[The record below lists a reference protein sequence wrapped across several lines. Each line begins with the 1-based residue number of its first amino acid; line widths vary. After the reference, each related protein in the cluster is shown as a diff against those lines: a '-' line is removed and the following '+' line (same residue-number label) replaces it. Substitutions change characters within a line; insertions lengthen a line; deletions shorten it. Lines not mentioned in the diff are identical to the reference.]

1 MKYKIIKYNVKNK
14 VKRVLKVALPKGSL
28 EEQTLLLFRQANL
41 EVKVGFRDYN
51 PSIADPR
58 ISKVKILRPQEIPG
72 YIEEGYF
79 DLGISGFDWV
89 NESNADVEIIADLPY
104 SKTGTGIVRMVIAV
118 PEDSDIERP
127 EDIKPNSRVTTEF
140 PNLTEKY
147 FKKLGIPVQIHYS
160 YGASE
165 AKVPELMDVVIDLT
179 ETGTT
184 LRKNRLKII
193 GTILESSTKLLANK
207 RSYKDPDKRKAIEE
221 IKTLLLGVIEARG
234 KVLLSMNVP
243 EEKLD
248 NIIEIL
254 PAMKN
259 PTVSKLWNSGFYAL
273 ETVVPKKDV
282 NILIPRLKERGAQD
296 ILEIDIKKI
305 VK

>member
-1 MKYKIIKYNVKNK
+1 MLSI
-14 VKRVLKVALPKGSL
+14 ALPKGSL
-28 EEQTLLLFRQANL
+28 EEQTLFLLKEAGL
-41 EVKVGFRDYN
+41 EVKISFRDYN

-58 ISKVKILRPQEIPG
+58 ISKVKILRPQEIPK
-72 YIEEGYF
+72 YVEEGYF
-79 DLGISGFDWV
+79 DLGISGWDWV
-89 NESNADVEIIADLPY
+89 NESEANVEVIADLPY
-104 SKTGTGIVRMVIAV
+104 SKQSSGVVRLVVAV
-118 PEDSDIERP
+118 SEDSGIDRT
-127 EDIKPNSRVTTEF
+127 EDIKPGSRVTTEF
-140 PNLTEKY
+140 PNLTKKY
-147 FKKLGIPVQIHYS
+147 FEKLGIPVKIHYS

-179 ETGTT
+179 ETGAT

-207 RSYKDPDKRKAIEE
+207 KSWKDAKKRKAIEE
-221 IKTLLLGVIEARG
+221 ICTLLLGVIEARG

-243 EEKLD
+243 EKKLED
-248 NIIEIL
+248 VISIL

-259 PTVSKLWNSGFYAL
+259 PTISKLYGAGYYAV

-282 NILIPRLKERGAQD
+282 NLLIPKLKDRGAED
-296 ILEIDIKKI
+296 ILEINISKI